1 MCACVSVCVCLCVC
15 VCECV
20 CVYLP
25 LGVEDENVDLADA
38 VLPENPREASLAPG
52 GGSGRPDTTQ
62 AGEQRERLRPAE
74 GRASSDSSS
83 PPLRRR
89 QDLLSLTHSHH
100 LSRLSS
106 LSSPLSS
113 FGSSFG
119 PTLVEP

>member
-62 AGEQRERLRPAE
+62 AGEQRERLQAGRQAGVRVEQTDRPTGAQTHTHTHAHTTVNE
-74 GRASSDSSS
+74 CFH
-83 PPLRRR
+83 LRR
-89 QDLLSLTHSHH
+89 
-100 LSRLSS
+100 
-106 LSSPLSS
+106 
-113 FGSSFG
+113 
-119 PTLVEP
+119 